1 MINDTKDWIVQDFLN
16 ESRRYRATA
25 EKALEQVSDKDL
37 NRIVSPEGNS
47 IAMIVRHISGNLVSR
62 FTDFLTTDGD
72 KPWRNRDSEFE
83 TREYSRQE
91 IQEMWQK
98 GWTILEEAV
107 RLLSEDDLAKKVFI
121 RGQAWTVH
129 GALVRSVAHTA
140 YHVGQIVLLARMFAE
155 AEWKWISIPKGM
167 SGTYNRNPKIEKEPA
182 P

>member
-1 MINDTKDWIVQDFLN
+1 MENKSILIQGLLEEYV
-16 ESRRYRATA
+16 RYRTTA
-25 EKALEQVSDKDL
+25 EKAMAQAPDKAL
-37 NRIVSPEGNS
+37 NRVLSPEGNS

-98 GWTILEEAV
+98 GWAV
-107 RLLSEDDLAKKVFI
+107 FERTAALLSDDDLAKTVYI
-121 RGQAWTVH
+121 RQQPWTVQ
-129 GALVRSVAHTA
+129 GALARTLAHLS
-140 YHVGQIVLLARMFAE
+140 YHVGQIVLVARIGAE
-155 AEWKWISIPKGM
+155 TEWKWITTPKAN
-167 SGTYNRNPKIEKEPA
+167 SAKYVQNPTRQKEPA